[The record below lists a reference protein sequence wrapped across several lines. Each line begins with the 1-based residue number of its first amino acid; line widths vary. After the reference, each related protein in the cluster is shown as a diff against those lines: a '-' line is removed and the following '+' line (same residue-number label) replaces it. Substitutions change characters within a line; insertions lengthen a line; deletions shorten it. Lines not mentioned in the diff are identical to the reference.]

1 MKYTIIC
8 ALVAAAAAAGA
19 RGNTYFAPNAG
30 PECFMHNKRTVV
42 HFTTK
47 FHPSFTCSH
56 NAALTKCSCVSLHPT
71 HHHGKCQEIFHTD
84 GSQHT
89 LGGDCSASGKN
100 PEYTQWSAWST
111 CTKTCGGGSTTR
123 TRTCNHATS
132 VCQAA
137 GLGDATQ
144 TQSCKTQGC
153 PVHCALSAWSSFGA
167 CSANCGGGTQTR
179 TKSVVTQPA
188 NGGNTCG
195 NKSESRSC
203 NTQSCGKQDCQ
214 SWRDAGKTA
223 SGTYHLCPTAGV
235 CFDAYCR
242 MEAHKG
248 WTLILARGDC
258 GSGKCPHVKSSRLTP
273 GAGTGEALSSVNW
286 GALKGVST
294 HFMFTTTGGSC
305 GAQTGYGSL
314 STLSS
319 GQNCANLDNDLT
331 RCNLV
336 HNERSGC
343 GYRGGDYNGLFGVS
357 TAAGR
362 GYTNRCNYFSN
373 NYGYKKNWSSGASC
387 AAGGY
392 YATTADMYVTR
403 PGTTLPPPA
412 SCQEHR
418 NQGKTAS
425 GTYTICPDGTC
436 FSAYCKMSG
445 SYGWTLILARGD
457 CGSGKCPHVKSSR
470 LTPGAGTGE
479 ALSSVNWGALKGV
492 STHFMFTTTGGS
504 CGAQTGY
511 GSLSTLSSGQNC
523 ANLDNDLTRCNL
535 VHNERSGCG
544 YRGGDYNGLFGV
556 STAAGRGY
564 TNRCNYFSNNY
575 GYKKNW
581 SSGASCA
588 AGGYYATTAD
598 MWVR

>member
-223 SGTYHLCPTAGV
+223 SGTYHLCPGAGV

-242 MEAHKG
+242 MDGHKG
-248 WTLILARGDC
+248 YTLVATRG
-258 GSGKCPHVKSSRLTP
+258 GKKNTGNPRPHVQNSRLTP
-273 GAGTGEALSSVNW
+273 ESKSGGALSTTRF
-286 GALKGVST
+286 APLLAVST
-294 HFMFTTTGGSC
+294 NFYFRTSNGDGHGAISRLTGGNSC
-305 GAQTGYGSL
+305 R
-314 STLSS
+314 
-319 GQNCANLDNDLT
+319 NLGTDLT
-331 RCNLV
+331 KCNLV
-336 HNERSGC
+336 HTESHGC
-343 GYRGGDYNGLFGVS
+343 AYHGGDYCSIMGV
-357 TAAGR
+357 AA
-362 GYTNRCNYFSN
+362 YNHPAYPDDCNYFRN
-373 NYGYKKNWSSGASC
+373 VGCPRAPWTSGSAS
-387 AAGGY
+387 GSF
-392 YATTADMYVTR
+392 YATWSDLYV
-403 PGTTLPPPA
+403 
-412 SCQEHR
+412 Q
-418 NQGKTAS
+418 
-425 GTYTICPDGTC
+425 
-436 FSAYCKMSG
+436 
-445 SYGWTLILARGD
+445 
-457 CGSGKCPHVKSSR
+457 
-470 LTPGAGTGE
+470 
-479 ALSSVNWGALKGV
+479 
-492 STHFMFTTTGGS
+492 
-504 CGAQTGY
+504 
-511 GSLSTLSSGQNC
+511 
-523 ANLDNDLTRCNL
+523 
-535 VHNERSGCG
+535 
-544 YRGGDYNGLFGV
+544 
-556 STAAGRGY
+556 
-564 TNRCNYFSNNY
+564 
-575 GYKKNW
+575 
-581 SSGASCA
+581 
-588 AGGYYATTAD
+588 
-598 MWVR
+598 